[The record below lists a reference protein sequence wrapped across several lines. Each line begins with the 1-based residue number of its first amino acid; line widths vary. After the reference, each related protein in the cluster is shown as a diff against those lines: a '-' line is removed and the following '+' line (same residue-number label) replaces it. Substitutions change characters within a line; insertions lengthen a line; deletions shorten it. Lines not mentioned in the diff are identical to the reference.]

1 MYGVDLTESFHMSI
15 YLQKLAS
22 IQPRTSLLKFEGGGF
37 SAPVILSFR
46 GEAPFSRLDSTFDW
60 ILFFGLRFVP
70 PPMSHR
76 WPPLRPATYE
86 S

>member
-37 SAPVILSFR
+37 SAPVIAALGKGRDIPLIKEAALIPR
-46 GEAPFSRLDSTFDW
+46 GRGKRLTLFFFFFFFFSRASDEA
-60 ILFFGLRFVP
+60 I
-70 PPMSHR
+70 
-76 WPPLRPATYE
+76 
-86 S
+86 